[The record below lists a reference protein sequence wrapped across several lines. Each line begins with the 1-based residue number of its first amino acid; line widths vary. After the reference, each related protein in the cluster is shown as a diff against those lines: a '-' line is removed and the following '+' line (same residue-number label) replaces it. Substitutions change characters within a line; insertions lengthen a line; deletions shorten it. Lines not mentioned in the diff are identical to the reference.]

1 MGATANAEEVEALQ
15 ALTEYS
21 PKLIKAL
28 KAVTGELS
36 GERLP
41 DTGEYLKAIINGMNW
56 EIQIYNGTKEL
67 FTGIEALDKDKA
79 NDAFV
84 AFSDAYKKSDD
95 EMMKNLIMLKI
106 IPFFT
111 ALEEAAKNIVSSA
124 S

>member
-111 ALEEAAKNIVSSA
+111 ALEEATKNIVSSA

>member
-1 MGATANAEEVEALQ
+1 MEESNKAEQVEALK

-21 PKLIKAL
+21 PKLINAL
-28 KAVTGELS
+28 KAVTGELA
-36 GERLP
+36 GDRKP
-41 DTGEYLKAIINGMNW
+41 DTDEYLKAIVNGMNW

-67 FTGIEALDKDKA
+67 LKGIDALDKDKA

>member
-1 MGATANAEEVEALQ
+1 M
-15 ALTEYS
+15 
-21 PKLIKAL
+21 
-28 KAVTGELS
+28 TGELS